1 MSVTLNLETAIVDR
15 LNKQVEVVAQSEAAM
30 QFGIEVTLST
40 VARIALLRGLE
51 DMESGQATV
60 AKVESRMEAKQA
72 ERKQPEAK
80 KVEAKEAAEPE
91 RPGPDGW
98 PIPQG
103 WNRWSEGELVP
114 GEHTDAHEYYTNA
127 GWMRFYGTVGDEGK
141 GRETIVFYWAKDPD
155 VQELAPLNGVLI
167 QKTPWGPGHMLP
179 RDWTGRA

>member
-60 AKVESRMEAKQA
+60 AKVGSRVAPMQA

-80 KVEAKEAAEPE
+80 KDAKPAG
-91 RPGPDGW
+91 PGPDGW

-127 GWMRFYGTVGDEGK
+127 GWIRFYGVVGDEGK
-141 GRETIVFYWAKDPD
+141 GRETIVFYWARDPD
-155 VQELAPLNGVLI
+155 AQTLTPLNGVLI

-179 RDWTGRA
+179 RDWAGMA